1 MKRKGYIY
9 QKIYSRENI
18 SAAIDRAAKRKKD
31 RWAVKRVL
39 INREDCIDEIQRL
52 LITQTYRPSP
62 YREKIVR
69 EGTQR
74 KERKISVPR
83 FYPDQI
89 IQWAILLQIIPVL
102 SKGMDPF
109 TCGSVTRRGRD
120 YARKYLEKWL
130 RDDRKGTKYCLFLD
144 SHHFYP
150 SIRHDCLKAM
160 LRKKFKDAKLLRL
173 LDLIIDSAP
182 GLPIGNV
189 TSQWLANFYV
199 QGIDHSIREQL
210 HARYYV
216 RYMDDMIVLGPNK
229 RTLHRM
235 FDAIQAELGKLG
247 LSVNDNWQVFKVDSR
262 GIDFLGYRFFH
273 DRTILRRTV
282 MLKISRKVLRT
293 AKRKSWNPHNC
304 KSILS
309 YLGWFKRANNYGCY
323 QKWIKPYVNV
333 KRMKGVIRRE
343 SLKHRNAGKG
353 VRSPARGPKLY
364 GHDLQQRTIRPDDK
378 RHDRAADPVMG
389 L

>member
-9 QKIYSRENI
+9 EKIYNRENI

-109 TCGSVTRRGRD
+109 TCGSVPGRGRD

-189 TSQWLANFYV
+189 TSQWFANFYL
-199 QGIDHSIREQL
+199 QGVDHLIREKL
-210 HARYYV
+210 HARYYT
-216 RYMDDMIVLGPNK
+216 RYMDDMVLLGPNK
-229 RTLHRM
+229 RALHRM
-235 FDAIQAELGKLG
+235 FISIQRELGKLG
-247 LSVNDNWQVFKVDSR
+247 LTVKSNWQVFQVDFR
-262 GIDFLGYRFFH
+262 GIDFIGYRFFH
-273 DRTILRRTV
+273 GRTILRRSL
-282 MLKISRKVLRT
+282 MLKITRKVRRT
-293 AKRKSWNPHNC
+293 ERKKSWNPHNC

-309 YLGWFKRANNYGCY
+309 YLGWFKHTNNYGMY
-323 QKWIKPYVNV
+323 QKWVRPYINV
-333 KRMKGVIRRE
+333 RKMKGVVRRE
-343 SLKHRNAGKG
+343 SIKRGNAGKG
-353 VRSPARGPKLY
+353 IPNSARRQCL
-364 GHDLQQRTIRPDDK
+364 HD
-378 RHDRAADPVMG
+378 
-389 L
+389 